1 MRVEITVAKTSPL
14 PSGAMEAL
22 TAELSR
28 RIDEEFPDGQNHV
41 KVRYA
46 TANQLSVLGGGKE
59 GGKETRDRIS
69 DILQETWESADDW
82 FITD

>member
-1 MRVEITVAKTSPL
+1 MRVEITVAKTSPF
-14 PSGAMEAL
+14 PSGAMDAL

-41 KVRYA
+41 KVCYA

-59 GGKETRDRIS
+59 MHDRIS
-69 DILQETWESADDW
+69 DILQETRESADDW